1 MEEDILGETLIDWME
16 LYCSPIMI
24 NKQQITTK
32 QKKKTYMN
40 RRKQIRNQI

>member
-16 LYCSPIMI
+16 LSYSPIMI

-32 QKKKTYMN
+32 QKKTYMN
-40 RRKQIRNQI
+40 RRKQIWNQI